1 MNKEEIQR
9 IEKIINK
16 CRECRLH
23 ECIQCEISYA
33 DICAISRLYN
43 EMQAVKDKLEELN
56 KLNIEDNKS
65 VKRFEEMRRNTTDEF
80 HKKSYQKSI
89 HKLNAQI
96 ETRKHIINDFKEVI
110 EN

>member
-16 CRECRLH
+16 CKECRLH
-23 ECIQCEISYA
+23 ECIQCEISYT
-33 DICAISRLYN
+33 DICAISHLYD
-43 EMQAVKDKLEELN
+43 EIQTIRDKLEELN
-56 KLNIEDNKS
+56 KLNIKDNKS
-65 VKRFEEMRRNTTDEF
+65 VKRYEKMRRNTKDEF
-80 HKKSYQKSI
+80 HKKSHQTSI